1 MIILKIRKGIIL
13 GGGKGTRLYP
23 LTRILNKHLFPI
35 YNKPMIY
42 FPLANLME
50 AGIRDILLIAN
61 PNEEKLFNNLLNDGS
76 HLGISIRYIT
86 QPEPRGLPQAFI
98 LGEEF
103 INSEPVCLNL
113 GDHILFGDQLDK
125 ILTKICNNF
134 SKTTLFIIE
143 TDNPSEYGVVVFDKN
158 GQITDIQ
165 EKPVKPKSNFIVTGI
180 YFYDSDVVEYSKSLK
195 YSKRNE
201 LEISDLNNIY
211 LSHKKLNTV
220 KLKSNINWLDAGSPK
235 RILDISN
242 FIYYLESK
250 KKSFFACLENIALKK
265 GFITENQYY
274 EQIDRNKGS
283 EYAEIMKMMVN

>member
-1 MIILKIRKGIIL
+1 LKIKKGIIL
-13 GGGKGTRLYP
+13 GGGKGTRLFP
-23 LTRILNKHLFPI
+23 LTRTLNKHLFPI

-42 FPLANLME
+42 FPIANLME

-61 PNEEKLFNNLLNDGS
+61 PNEEKLFYNLLKNGE
-76 HLGISIRYIT
+76 HLGISIQYII

-103 INSEPVCLNL
+103 INSDPVCLNL
-113 GDHILFGDQLDK
+113 GDHILFGVGLDK
-125 ILTKICNNF
+125 ILSKVCNNF
-134 SKTTLFIIE
+134 SKTTLFIVK
-143 TDNPSEYGVVVFDKN
+143 TDSPKEYGVVDFDKN
-158 GQITDIQ
+158 GQIIDIQ
-165 EKPVKPKSNFIVTGI
+165 EKPIKPKSNFIVTGL

-195 YSKRNE
+195 FSKRNE

-211 LSHKKLNTV
+211 LSKKKLNTV
-220 KLKSNINWLDAGSPK
+220 KLNSNINWLDAGSSK

-242 FIYYLESK
+242 FIYYLETEK
-250 KKSFFACLENIALKK
+250 KLFFACLENIALKK

-283 EYAEIMKMMVN
+283 EYAEIMKMMVS

>member
-1 MIILKIRKGIIL
+1 MIISKIRKGIIL

-23 LTRILNKHLFPI
+23 LTRTLNKHLFPI

-61 PNEEKLFNNLLNDGS
+61 PNEEKLFYNLLNDGS

-98 LGEEF
+98 LGEKF

-134 SKTTLFIIE
+134 SNTTFL
-143 TDNPSEYGVVVFDKN
+143 EYVV
-158 GQITDIQ
+158 T
-165 EKPVKPKSNFIVTGI
+165 EKFNLE
-180 YFYDSDVVEYSKSLK
+180 FYS
-195 YSKRNE
+195 
-201 LEISDLNNIY
+201 
-211 LSHKKLNTV
+211 T
-220 KLKSNINWLDAGSPK
+220 
-235 RILDISN
+235 
-242 FIYYLESK
+242 
-250 KKSFFACLENIALKK
+250 
-265 GFITENQYY
+265 
-274 EQIDRNKGS
+274 
-283 EYAEIMKMMVN
+283 